1 MYINF
6 GECTEVYESHSI
18 QKSQYVDTKLY
29 INKHYYCCNNYNKVK
44 TVYNDILNALEA
56 RKIIYTV
63 NGDRYTFIE
72 KRYDEIV
79 NARQIAAKKIDKLI
93 REKLKYNRENKNDK

>member
-6 GECTEVYESHSI
+6 GDFTEVYERHSI
-18 QKSQYVDTKLY
+18 MQDMKGGFKLY
-29 INKHYYCCNNYNKVK
+29 INEYSFYCNNYNKVK

-63 NGDRYTFIE
+63 SGSVNEFIE

-79 NARQIAAKKIDKLI
+79 NARQIAAQKLDKLI
-93 REKLKYNRENKNDK
+93 RDKVQYNKNK

>member
-6 GECTEVYESHSI
+6 GECTEVYESHAI
-18 QKSQYVDTKLY
+18 QNAYSSGGYKLC
-29 INKHYYCCNNYNKVK
+29 INNYNFYCNDYNKVK

-63 NGDRYTFIE
+63 SGSVNEFIE

-79 NARQIAAKKIDKLI
+79 NARQIAAKQIDKLI
-93 REKLKYNRENKNDK
+93 RDKVQYNKNK

>member
-6 GECTEVYESHSI
+6 GECTEVYESHAI
-18 QKSQYVDTKLY
+18 KSVYSSGGYKLC
-29 INKHYYCCNNYNKVK
+29 INNYDFFCNDYNKVK

-79 NARQIAAKKIDKLI
+79 NARQIAAKKLDKLI
-93 REKLKYNRENKNDK
+93 RDKVQYNKNK